1 MPLRTLSETAR
12 APIPSALRKE
22 IATFARKLKR
32 DYRVLFATNPLNRRR
47 AGQFLTALLPPKPRR
62 RGRPGRADVTTA
74 IRLLRQFR
82 RQHRNERPAG
92 HWRRVYP
99 QAIPDYGSMTA
110 QQQAD
115 ARQALRERVR
125 WRLRIRRRKVPLG
138 N

>member
-74 IRLLRQFR
+74 IRFLRQFR
-82 RQHRNERPAG
+82 HQYPDERAAQH
-92 HWRRVYP
+92 WQRVYP
-99 QAIPDYGSMTA
+99 VAIPNYATMSGIEQS
-110 QQQAD
+110 D
-115 ARQALRERVR
+115 ARQE
-125 WRLRIRRRKVPLG
+125 
-138 N
+138 